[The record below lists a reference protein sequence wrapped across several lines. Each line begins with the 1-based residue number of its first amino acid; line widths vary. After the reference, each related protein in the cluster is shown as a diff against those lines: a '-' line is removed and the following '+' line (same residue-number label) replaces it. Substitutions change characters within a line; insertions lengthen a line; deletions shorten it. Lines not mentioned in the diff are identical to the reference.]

1 MLHNARNYLCLQ
13 VCSNISMSHSAE
25 SKPLNA
31 AFQIREVRWLDASI
45 ALSSIRTEVFI
56 NEQHVPPAL
65 EWDGLDADAKHL
77 IALSPDGNIIAC
89 SRILAPGTIGRMAVK
104 SNFRGIGIGRALL
117 DAAIA
122 VCKREGWRNIELSAQ
137 THATGFYEKAGFV
150 VVSDVYLD
158 AGIPHHD
165 MRLPSSSD

>member
-13 VCSNISMSHSAE
+13 VCSNTSMSHSAE
-25 SKPLNA
+25 SKPPNKT
-31 AFQIREVRWLDASI
+31 FQIREVSWLDASI

-65 EWDGLDADAKHL
+65 EWDDLDADAKHL
-77 IALSPDGNIIAC
+77 IALNSAGDIIAC
-89 SRILAPGTIGRMAVK
+89 ARILAPGTIGRMAVK
-104 SNFRGIGIGRALL
+104 NNFRGIGIGRALL

-122 VCKREGWRNIELSAQ
+122 VCKREGWRNIQLSAQ
-137 THATGFYEKAGFV
+137 IHATGFYEKAGFV

-165 MRLPSSSD
+165 MRVRSASE

>member
-1 MLHNARNYLCLQ
+1 MNN
-13 VCSNISMSHSAE
+13 STE
-25 SKPLNA
+25 SKPPNKR
-31 AFQIREVRWLDASI
+31 FQIKEVSWLDASM

-77 IALSPDGNIIAC
+77 IALNPTGDVIAC
-89 SRILAPGTIGRMAVK
+89 ARILAPGTIGRMAVK
-104 SNFRGIGIGRALL
+104 TNFRGIGIGRALL

-122 VCKREGWRNIELSAQ
+122 VCKREDWRNIQLSAQ

-165 MRLPSSSD
+165 MRLGSSSE